1 MTNTYNKN
9 LVRKNKI
16 NTAAESAIMYV
27 ILILTAFCVLA
38 PLYIVLVTSF
48 MSKAEAMSPTFKLWP
63 EEFTWSGYEEV
74 FSYTSGMG
82 DTIPTV
88 VRGFINTMIIVIP
101 TSIIGTFIS
110 ALSAY
115 SFAKINF
122 KSKKF
127 LFTILLGTMMIPGTI
142 SMIPAYVIYDSIGWT
157 DTFLPLMIPGL
168 LGGAS
173 SVFFLRQFYYSI
185 PDALVDAAKID
196 GLSNFGIFLKI
207 MLPLSTS
214 AVISQFVLAFVNGY
228 NDFLTPLIYL
238 QTPTKYTLQIALN
251 FFRGTYT
258 ANYSVV
264 MAGAVVSLVPTILI
278 YLFGQ
283 RYFVDGIATTGMK
296 L

>member
-1 MTNTYNKN
+1 MTNTNSKK
-9 LVRKNKI
+9 LTIKNKI
-16 NTAAESAIMYV
+16 TNTTEYIIMYA

-38 PLYIVLVTSF
+38 PLYIVLTTSF

-63 EEFTWSGYEEV
+63 EEFTLSGYEEV

-101 TSIIGTFIS
+101 TSIVGTFIS

-115 SFAKINF
+115 SFAKIKF
-122 KSKKF
+122 KSTNV

-278 YLFGQ
+278 YIFGQ

>member
-1 MTNTYNKN
+1 MTSADNKK
-9 LVRKNKI
+9 LIMKTKI
-16 NTAAESAIMYV
+16 NNAAKSIAIYA

-63 EEFTWSGYEEV
+63 DEFTWDGYNEV

-122 KSKKF
+122 KSKKL

-264 MAGAVVSLVPTILI
+264 MAGAVVSLAPTILI
-278 YLFGQ
+278 YIFGQ
-283 RYFVDGIATTGMK
+283 KYFVEGIATTGMK